1 MGNLRQQILREMFS
15 FESVSLLDASL
26 RIAWARPY
34 GGLPKSADLLLADA
48 LQHRLLP
55 VESLTADPR
64 FVQIFCSSEM
74 VVAPSASCVGMV
86 ARSTCVRQS
95 GLMILLFVSL
105 LAELLHVEACK
116 ETALSYQFYMGSPL
130 NNPSFVQHQNL
141 IRSQH
146 C

>member
-1 MGNLRQQILREMFS
+1 MQVALFISCFNDTLFPNTGTATTRLLEWPDHTVDFPKAQTRCGGN
-15 FESVSLLDASL
+15 
-26 RIAWARPY
+26 
-34 GGLPKSADLLLADA
+34 A
-48 LQHRLLP
+48 LQHPLP

-64 FVQIFCSSEM
+64 FVQVFCSSELI
-74 VVAPSASCVGMV
+74 VAPSASCVGMV

-95 GLMILLFVSL
+95 GLMILLFGSL

-116 ETALSYQFYMGSPL
+116 ETALSYQFRMGPPL